1 MTVSDMPAPD
11 RPRAARLKSLVVP
24 GLAALAALAILLT
37 LGTWQLTRLS
47 WKTGLIAQ
55 VEERS
60 RATPVPLPGREAW
73 TSMSTE
79 RDEYRRVTM
88 TGRFRHEA
96 EAYLFHVAGDSRQAD
111 RNRPTGQGYFVLTP
125 LVLADGSSVI
135 VNRGFVPT
143 DRRDPASRRDGLA
156 ARLVTVTGLVRFPEA
171 RGTFSAADDTTRRI
185 FYTRDLPAIV
195 RAQGLDAAS
204 TAPFSVDAD
213 ATPVA
218 GGWPVGGETRLSFT
232 NRHLEYA
239 VTWYGLALTLVGV
252 FVVFA
257 RQRLKGR

>member
-1 MTVSDMPAPD
+1 MSAPD
-11 RPRAARLKSLVVP
+11 RPRAERLKSLLVP
-24 GLAALAALAILLT
+24 GAVALVTLAILVT
-37 LGTWQLTRLS
+37 LGTWQLTRLA
-47 WKTGLIAQ
+47 WKTSLIAQ

-73 TSMSTE
+73 ATMSAE
-79 RDEYRRVTM
+79 RDEYRRVTVS
-88 TGRFRHEA
+88 GRFRHEA

-143 DRRDPASRRDGLA
+143 ERRDPASRREGLA
-156 ARLVTVTGLVRFPEA
+156 AGDVTITGLVRFPEA
-171 RGTFSAADDTTRRI
+171 RSAFAAVDDTVRRI
-185 FYTRDLPAIV
+185 FYTRDLAVIA
-195 RAQGLDAAS
+195 RTQGLAATT

-213 ATPVA
+213 ATAVA